1 MAIVLPKASMT
12 QLLMASATDVPRTIL
27 AQPLFLF
34 QSPLRQVQHSWS
46 QSYFVLRPK
55 HDHSFLLP
63 TSLPLPIHRNV
74 GPALPTPPFLQADT
88 AHQPGPLLVSRP
100 ALRAITCPGSRSG
113 LKQVEIVDGHL
124 SHMSAPGN
132 LWSSHN
138 QDHALPFPRCCCE
151 AWCDSFLCSLCSSH
165 TWLPTQLN
173 VRSPRLLMS
182 RIYHYC
188 LLMVSDIFGRLR
200 EEFLRL

>member
-1 MAIVLPKASMT
+1 MT
-12 QLLMASATDVPRTIL
+12 T
-27 AQPLFLF
+27 
-34 QSPLRQVQHSWS
+34 
-46 QSYFVLRPK
+46 
-55 HDHSFLLP
+55 SFP
-63 TSLPLPIHRNV
+63 TSHISAPADPHEW

-138 QDHALPFPRCCCE
+138 QDHA
-151 AWCDSFLCSLCSSH
+151 SLS
-165 TWLPTQLN
+165 PDAA
-173 VRSPRLLMS
+173 VRL
-182 RIYHYC
+182 
-188 LLMVSDIFGRLR
+188 V
-200 EEFLRL
+200 